1 MKVFLIATEFHRSR
15 GGIQY
20 VNRLLARAFEQIAA
34 STPLT
39 LSVFSYSDRPEDFA
53 ANPCASTSCVRAFDR
68 SGMRMGLALARAL
81 LQQPDMV
88 LLTHVSLLPFLR
100 LVRRLAPRARTAV
113 LTHGIEVW
121 SPLVPAVQ
129 HALQQADSVVAPSE
143 YTAVQLRE
151 QSSILPSRLMV
162 LPHGLDPTW
171 AAAADQ
177 HAARSTVPT
186 LLSVGRLNTVDRPK
200 GIEVVLR
207 AMPHILERVPEARY
221 VVAGDGDDRLRLE
234 HLAASLGV
242 ASRVEFLGDVGG
254 TDLIRLYTE
263 ADVFVLPSQKEGFG
277 IVFAEAMWL
286 GLPVVAARAG
296 AAEEV
301 VEDGVTGIL
310 VPPNTDEQ
318 LASAVSGLLLL
329 EPERRRM
336 GAAGRRRV
344 EQHYLFSH
352 FTARWHKW
360 LASVAPEAVY
370 LARHAQ
376 MSVKSEVSVSSI
388 SR

>member
-1 MKVFLIATEFHRSR
+1 MKVFLIATEFHRTR

-39 LSVFSYSDRPEDFA
+39 LSIFSYGDRPEDFA
-53 ANPCASTSCVRAFDR
+53 ANPCSPASCVKAFDR

-81 LQQPDMV
+81 LQQPDVV

-100 LVRRLAPRARTAV
+100 LVHRIAPRAHTAA

-121 SPLVPAVQ
+121 SPLAPAAQ
-129 HALQQADSVVAPSE
+129 HALQQVESVVAPSE
-143 YTAVQLRE
+143 YTAARLRE
-151 QSSILPSRLMV
+151 QNGILPARVMV
-162 LPHGLDPTW
+162 LPHGLDPAWT
-171 AAAADQ
+171 AAADQ
-177 HAARSTVPT
+177 HAARIAAPT

-221 VVAGDGDDRLRLE
+221 VVAGDGDDRPRLQ
-234 HLAASLGV
+234 HLSTSLGV
-242 ASRVEFLGDVGG
+242 ESRVEFRGDIGG
-254 TDLIRLYTE
+254 ADLMRLYSG
-263 ADVFVLPSQKEGFG
+263 AGVFVLPSQKEGFG
-277 IVFAEAMWL
+277 IVFAEAMWF

-310 VPPNTDEQ
+310 VPPDAPEQ

-329 EPERRRM
+329 APERRRM

-344 EQHYLFSH
+344 EQNYLFSH

-360 LASVAPEAVY
+360 LAGVAPEAVY

-376 MSVKSEVSVSSI
+376 MNAKSEVGVSSA